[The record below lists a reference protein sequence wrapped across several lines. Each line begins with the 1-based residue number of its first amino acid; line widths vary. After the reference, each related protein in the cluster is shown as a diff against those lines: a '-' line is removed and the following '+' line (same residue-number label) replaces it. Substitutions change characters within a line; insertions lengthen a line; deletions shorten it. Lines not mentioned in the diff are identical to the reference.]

1 MFTGI
6 VEEIGTVESLRQGR
20 LSVKATKA
28 LEGAKLGNSVSVNGA
43 CLTIVTLGKRSLS
56 VEIMPETLS
65 RTNLGALRVGDR
77 VNLERALSFGGPV
90 GGHLVQGHVD
100 ATGTI
105 ASLTPQGSAVVV
117 NVVAPEGVM
126 KYVVEKG
133 FIAVD
138 GVSLT
143 VIGCDVQSFDVSLV
157 GYTLQHT
164 NLGGK
169 HSGDLVNLEADI
181 IAKYVERLLPS
192 SGKSE
197 VTLDLLAESGFLNT
211 RGGRHGIG

>member
-20 LSVKATKA
+20 LSVKAAKV
-28 LEGAKLGNSVSVNGA
+28 LEEAKLGDSMSVNGA
-43 CLTIVTLGKRSLS
+43 CLTIVTLGKRSFGM
-56 VEIMPETLS
+56 EIMPETLN
-65 RTNLGALRVGDR
+65 RTNLGALRAGAK
-77 VNLERALSFGGPV
+77 VNLERALSFGGSV

-100 ATGTI
+100 GTGSVT
-105 ASLTPQGSAVVV
+105 SLTPQGSAVVMKIA
-117 NVVAPEGVM
+117 APDEAM
-126 KYVVEKG
+126 RYVVEKG

-164 NLGGK
+164 NLGEK

-181 IAKYVERLLPS
+181 IAKYVERLLPR

>member
-20 LSVKATKA
+20 LSVKAAKV
-28 LEGAKLGNSVSVNGA
+28 LEEAKLGDSMSVNGA
-43 CLTIVTLGKRSLS
+43 CLTVVTLGKRSLS
-56 VEIMPETLS
+56 VEIMPETLN
-65 RTNLGALRVGDR
+65 RTDLGALRVGDR

-117 NVVAPEGVM
+117 KVVAPEGVM

-143 VIGCDVQSFDVSLV
+143 VIGCDVHSFDVSLV

-181 IAKYVERLLPS
+181 IAKYVERLLPRS
-192 SGKSE
+192 EKSE

>member
-6 VEEIGTVESLRQGR
+6 VEEIGTVESLRQGH
-20 LSVKATKA
+20 LAVKAAKV
-28 LEGAKLGNSVSVNGA
+28 LEEAKPGDSMSVNGA
-43 CLTIVTLGKRSLS
+43 CLTIGTLGKRSFS
-56 VEIMPETLS
+56 VEIMPETLN
-65 RTNLGALRVGDR
+65 RTNLGSLRAGAK

-100 ATGTI
+100 GTGLVT
-105 ASLTPQGSAVVV
+105 SLTPQGSAVVMKIA
-117 NVVAPEGVM
+117 APDEVM
-126 KYVVEKG
+126 RYVVGKG

-143 VIGCDVQSFDVSLV
+143 VIGCDVESFDVSLV

-181 IAKYVERLLPS
+181 IAKYVERLLPR
-192 SGKSE
+192 SGRSA
-197 VTLDLLAESGFLNT
+197 VTLDLLAESGFMNT